1 MSKVSNKQLYQAYM
15 EINPAHEDES
25 VSKNKV
31 AVNQVA
37 EGLRN
42 CASAFEKLPV
52 ALRDEFALCKPLAA
66 SRAVRN
72 ATSNHRQASMCSRAL
87 PWCAGSA
94 QANGMRGPGMR
105 RIPG

>member
-1 MSKVSNKQLYQAYM
+1 MPKVKGKQQYQAYM
-15 EINPAHEDES
+15 EIFPGHEDET
-25 VSKNKV
+25 VSRNANAV
-31 AVNQVA
+31 AHVV
-37 EGLRN
+37 EGLQN
-42 CASAFEKLPV
+42 SASAFEKLPV